1 LNWERGGC
9 FKNGFNSKS
18 DKRCHLD
25 PSDPSEVSLLK
36 RKKGKN
42 RKMEGRSEKERERE
56 KEEGVSFYFVS
67 DMRSDGE
74 VGEVEREGKRK
85 KERGI

>member
-1 LNWERGGC
+1 
-9 FKNGFNSKS
+9 
-18 DKRCHLD
+18 
-25 PSDPSEVSLLK
+25 
-36 RKKGKN
+36 
-42 RKMEGRSEKERERE
+42 MEGRSEKERERE

>member
-18 DKRCHLD
+18 DKRCHL
-25 PSDPSEVSLLK
+25 DPSEVSLLK

-74 VGEVEREGKRK
+74 VEREGKRK